1 MLPKKIF
8 TYCIPFV
15 ILSILCTSF
24 IYTSTNTTNQST
36 ALILPYKKAGLT
48 NRQAAAHLLNK
59 FTFGPTPTAIDNVV
73 NMGVENWLLAQLD
86 GKINDDALQQ
96 KLSKYDALNM
106 TNSEVLTH
114 FPRMPKVVKEAIEA
128 GVIDKS
134 MVKNGNADSSVNT
147 DNNDAYKQT
156 LQIFMDS
163 KGYRPQKELFR
174 QFISKKI
181 ISAAYSNNQLHQML
195 TEFWFNHFNVSLTK
209 NQCAAYIPAYERD
222 VIRPNV
228 TGKFEQLLISTAQS
242 PAMLFYLDNF
252 NSIGENDAFA
262 KNKERLQKVLNKKAA
277 TAMEEDPNS
286 NKAKLTEKLAA
297 NKKMQGLNENYARE
311 VMELH
316 TLGVDGGY
324 TQTDVTEAAK
334 VLTGWTI
341 YPMAEDGPSKGIQK
355 IIDRVGIENLQ
366 AKGFVHHQDFLF
378 AINRH
383 DTKEKIVLGKK
394 FAAGGG
400 YQEGVDLLHLLA
412 THTSTAQFICKKLA
426 TKFVQDNPP
435 ATLINKMAATFLAT
449 EGDIKQVLIT
459 MASADEFWN
468 KNALTEKT
476 KSPFELAISAVR
488 ATNATI
494 EAPFKLYQW
503 ITKMGQK
510 LYAYQ
515 APTGY
520 PDKAA
525 FWINTGSLL
534 NRMNFGLAFA
544 NEKIPG
550 IQVNLAALNNYHEPE
565 SANAAL
571 HIYTQLMLPEQ
582 DVTATI
588 KRLTPLINDP
598 SFQQKI
604 MDASK
609 AATNKTISNTS
620 SIELEEANE
629 NSMPVE
635 NTSKNITQKKQ
646 QLSNTAMDNKAE
658 NNSMLAQVVGIIIG
672 SPAFQKR

>member
-1 MLPKKIF
+1 MLIKKTAVIF
-8 TYCIPFV
+8 LPIILLGIV
-15 ILSILCTSF
+15 ISSF
-24 IYTSTNTTNQST
+24 IYTANYAST
-36 ALILPYKKAGLT
+36 ANIIIPYKKAGFT
-48 NRQAAAHLLNK
+48 EREAAAHLLNK
-59 FTFGPTPTAIDNVV
+59 FTFGPTPTAIDAVV
-73 NMGVENWLLAQLD
+73 KMGIENWFKAQLD
-86 GKINDDALQQ
+86 GKINDDSLQQ
-96 KLSKYDALNM
+96 ILSKYDALLM
-106 TNSEVLTH
+106 TNSEVLAK

-134 MVKNGNADSSVNT
+134 MVKNNEVDTAYAE
-147 DNNDAYKQT
+147 NNIAYKQT
-156 LQIFMDS
+156 LQAFMDK

-174 QFISKKI
+174 QFICKKI
-181 ISAAYSNNQLHQML
+181 LSAAYSNNQLHQML

-209 NQCAAYIPAYERD
+209 NQCAAFIPAYERD

-252 NSIGENDAFA
+252 NSVGENEAFA
-262 KNKERLQKVLNKKAA
+262 KSKEKLQKALDRKAEA
-277 TAMEEDPNS
+277 AIEEDPTS
-286 NKAKLTEKLAA
+286 TKAILTEKLAT

-324 TQTDVTEAAK
+324 TQTDVTQAAK
-334 VLTGWTI
+334 ILTGWTI

-355 IIDRVGIENLQ
+355 IIDRVGVENLQ
-366 AKGFVHHQDFLF
+366 AKGFVHQQDFLF
-378 AINRH
+378 AVNRH

-400 YQEGVDLLHLLA
+400 YQEGVDLLHILA

-426 TKFVQDNPP
+426 IKFVNDNPP
-435 ATLINKMAATFLAT
+435 AILINKMATTFLAT

-459 MASADEFWN
+459 MVSAIEFW
-468 KNALTEKT
+468 KKDALTEKT

-488 ATNATI
+488 ATNANI
-494 EAPFKLYQW
+494 IAPFKLYQW

-510 LYAYQ
+510 IYAYQ
-515 APTGY
+515 APTGF

-565 SANAAL
+565 SAISAL
-571 HIYTQLMLPEQ
+571 HIYTKLILPEQ
-582 DVTATI
+582 NVTATI

-598 SFQQKI
+598 SLQQKI
-604 MDASK
+604 VDAANTSTSIPVTNTDIEENNSSMEAEKLSK
-609 AATNKTISNTS
+609 KIARKNSKNTDTEMSNT
-620 SIELEEANE
+620 I
-629 NSMPVE
+629 
-635 NTSKNITQKKQ
+635 
-646 QLSNTAMDNKAE
+646 E
-658 NNSMLAQVVGIIIG
+658 NNSMLAQVVGIILG